1 MAQPQL
7 INMLGISLGHRWKY
21 LQPTLWP
28 LLKSSVTKYC
38 SYATPKYCS
47 NPVLQKPQHL
57 LLPKPP
63 PILDTS
69 QTVLLPKVPLK
80 YCVFNT
86 VVRKPSTAAFRV
98 NLLSW
103 KQFDLG
109 QKGVHQDVAT
119 ESLVDVVVPAHIIIQ
134 DCSSVLKKR
143 RRKMNTHKYKKLRKK
158 MKFLRR
164 RLGK

>member
-1 MAQPQL
+1 
-7 INMLGISLGHRWKY
+7 MLGISLGHRWKY

-28 LLKSSVTKYC
+28 LLKSSMTKYC
-38 SYATPKYCS
+38 SYATSKYCS
-47 NPVLQKPQHL
+47 NPVLQTSQHL

-63 PILDTS
+63 LNTPILDTS

-86 VVRKPSTAAFRV
+86 IVRKPSTVAFRV

-103 KQFDLG
+103 KQFYLG
-109 QKGVHQDVAT
+109 WKGVHQDVVT
-119 ESLVDVVVPAHIIIQ
+119 ESLVDMVVPAHIIIH